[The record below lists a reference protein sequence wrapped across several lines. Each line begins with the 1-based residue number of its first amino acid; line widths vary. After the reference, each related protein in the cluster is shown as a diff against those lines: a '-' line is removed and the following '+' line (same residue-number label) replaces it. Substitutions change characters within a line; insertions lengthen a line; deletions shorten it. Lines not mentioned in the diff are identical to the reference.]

1 MSRAEGTQQGVVYIG
16 IVKTRRN
23 WAFVFLSFLSWI
35 YSLRCQRTREGRD
48 EGLSCRC
55 REQCAWGSSGRHHG
69 EGCMAPSAC
78 VRSAETH
85 EAGQDHVL
93 FDTEFQA
100 EQSTL
105 SLYF

>member
-1 MSRAEGTQQGVVYIG
+1 M
-16 IVKTRRN
+16 
-23 WAFVFLSFLSWI
+23 
-35 YSLRCQRTREGRD
+35 
-48 EGLSCRC
+48 
-55 REQCAWGSSGRHHG
+55 WGSGGRHHG

-78 VRSAETH
+78 VRLAETH